1 MQLFGSDLRPNK
13 QMDLKGFLAVTTDLL
28 ASLVRAAMV
37 RALADK
43 PLDRSY
49 VKFYC
54 RVLRELGSRTC
65 DERA

>member
-1 MQLFGSDLRPNK
+1 
-13 QMDLKGFLAVTTDLL
+13 
-28 ASLVRAAMV
+28 MV

-43 PLDRSY
+43 PLDRSYY